1 MSALHPPDGLTAERT
16 ELPDVLLLRPRVVG
30 DARGYF
36 LESYNERSFSRV
48 TGCVERF
55 VQDNQSRS
63 SYGVL
68 RGLHYQVSDHAQGK
82 LVRVL
87 TGRIFDVAVDL
98 RRSSSAFG
106 CWMARYLDGQTH
118 EQMWIPSGFAHGF
131 LVVSEH
137 AEVAYKTTRFYAPDT
152 ERCIRYDDARLGI
165 RWPLDTDPIV
175 SARDA
180 AAPGLDDAETFP

>member
-1 MSALHPPDGLTAERT
+1 MSIAHPRDALAAERT
-16 ELPDVLLLRPRVVG
+16 ELPDVLLLRPRVLG

-55 VQDNQSRS
+55 VQDNQSFS
-63 SYGVL
+63 SHGVL
-68 RGLHYQVSDHAQGK
+68 RGLHYQVSDDAQGK

-87 TGRIFDVAVDL
+87 AGRIFDVAVDL
-98 RRSSSAFG
+98 RRSSSTFSR
-106 CWMARYLDGQTH
+106 WTARYLDGQTH
-118 EQMWIPSGFAHGF
+118 EQMWIPPGFAHGF

-137 AEVAYKTTRFYAPDT
+137 AEVAYKATNFYAPEK

-165 RWPLDTDPIV
+165 RWPLDTTPV
-175 SARDA
+175 LSVRDA
-180 AAPGLDDAETFP
+180 AAPGLDAAETFP